1 MNEQSLF
8 PVVYL
13 IHVLSRDGLLLPD
26 APLCRLRREFLTGGR
41 PVKGKLQGAENGV
54 PVKVWYRLSKRSF
67 EWLKKSGKRVM
78 QEACSEDLSLIHI

>member
-41 PVKGKLQGAENGV
+41 PVKASCRAPKTAF
-54 PVKVWYRLSKRSF
+54 R
-67 EWLKKSGKRVM
+67 
-78 QEACSEDLSLIHI
+78 